1 MANKKKKNNQK
12 TSASPLDFIK
22 RVLQGRLFLSF
33 DFYRRNW
40 IYIVAGVLMMM
51 MYIAQKYETQSNLEK
66 VMMLTEELDNAKT
79 DCVNA
84 SARYNSMIR
93 ESHMKQYI
101 DTMHINLTS
110 PEQPPYKLTSK

>member
-1 MANKKKKNNQK
+1 MANDKNTK
-12 TSASPLDFIK
+12 RKMSSGPVGLVK

-33 DFYRRNW
+33 EFYRRNW
-40 IYIVAGVLMMM
+40 IYIVAGTLMML

-66 VMMLTEELDNAKT
+66 VMSLTEELDNAKT

-93 ESHMKQYI
+93 ESQMKNLV
-101 DTMHINLTS
+101 DTMHLGLTS
-110 PEQPPYKLTSK
+110 PDQPPYKLFE

>member
-1 MANKKKKNNQK
+1 MANDKNTKKKM
-12 TSASPLDFIK
+12 SSGPVGLVK

-33 DFYRRNW
+33 EFYRRNW
-40 IYIVAGVLMMM
+40 IYIVAGTLMML

-66 VMMLTEELDNAKT
+66 VMSLTEELDNAKT

-110 PEQPPYKLTSK
+110 PEQPPYKLTSR